1 MKCISDAGKKSP
13 PTGGQKGVKDSLRG
27 NDFEEAAEKY
37 RDHIYAVAFN
47 FFRNSSD
54 ADDVVQDV
62 LLKLYRSQRE
72 FESDEHV
79 RNWLLRVAVNHCRKI
94 SVSSWFKKN
103 IPLEEYA
110 ASLEYETPEESDLF
124 FAVMALPKKYR
135 IIVHLFYYEDYSTR
149 EIAEMLRL
157 KEPTVRTRLLRAR
170 KLLKERLS
178 DVWNEE

>member
-1 MKCISDAGKKSP
+1 M
-13 PTGGQKGVKDSLRG
+13 RG
-27 NDFEEAAEKY
+27 SDFETAAEKY
-37 RDHIYAVAFN
+37 RDNIYAIAFN
-47 FFRNSSD
+47 FFKNSSD

-62 LLKLYRSQRE
+62 LLKLYRTERT

-79 RNWLLRVAVNHCRKI
+79 RNWLLRVAVNQCKKI
-94 SVSSWFKKN
+94 SISSWFRKN
-103 IPLEEYA
+103 MPLEEYA
-110 ASLEYETPEESDLF
+110 ESLQYETPEESDLF

-135 IIVHLFYYEDYSTR
+135 AIVHLYYYEDYSTR

-170 KLLKERLS
+170 KTLKERVS